1 MKTII
6 QKIFIILL
14 LGLFSCSENPIFKDE
29 NVSNNSITGKV
40 ELSDQLSPDSIFVW
54 FRVLNIGTRTD
65 ENGDFRLEIPSPNL
79 QPGKGLDGLYA
90 VYFYAANYVL
100 DSLEI
105 AMSNGSVQI
114 SSTEVNDKGELKRHV
129 KLQKLVDITT
139 FIEPPT
145 ITQDFQDTVFTTL
158 TLKSYNEDVEVYCN
172 RSVKTF
178 KWDPLFLAGIVVDST
193 NQFVKYAR
201 REDRG
206 LTTVLY
212 NVGTSPVAVY
222 ELILKL
228 EPGALVP
235 GEYRIIPY
243 FDIRQDNL
251 PKGLLECL
259 GDDVL
264 TYSPAHLRLPI
275 KINRNSFQVIGG

>member
-1 MKTII
+1 MKII
-6 QKIFIILL
+6 KLNFIISFFVLI
-14 LGLFSCSENPIFKDE
+14 SCSENPFFKNE
-29 NVSNNSITGKV
+29 NVSNNSISGKV

-90 VYFYAANYVL
+90 VHFYAANYVL

-105 AMSNGSVQI
+105 AMSNGSIQI
-114 SSTEVNDKGELKRHV
+114 SSTEVNDKGELKKHV
-129 KLQKLVDITT
+129 KLQKLVDITLS
-139 FIEPPT
+139 IEPPS
-145 ITQDFQDTVFTTL
+145 ITQDFQDTVITSL
-158 TLKSYNEDVEVYCN
+158 SLKAFKEDVTVYCN
-172 RSVKTF
+172 RSTKTF
-178 KWDPLFLAGIVVDST
+178 KRDPLFLAGILVDST
-193 NQFVKYAR
+193 NKFVKYVR

-206 LTTVLY
+206 LTTVVY

-222 ELILKL
+222 DLILKL
-228 EPGALVP
+228 EPGALSP

-243 FDIRQDNL
+243 FDIRQYNL
-251 PKGLLECL
+251 PEGLIECL

-275 KINRNSFQVIGG
+275 KINGNSFQVIGG